1 MNARLL
7 QCGWLVAGSVAAGSL
22 LYGQTPDAESHRRG
36 SAANPPVT
44 LSGEIGSYGELYS
57 INGDVA
63 RRPPST
69 GRLFFRPTLNLFNAL
84 SLDFDF
90 LLSTEGSQARQDINQ
105 FGVNPTWSWG
115 QAHAGDFTD
124 SYSQYT
130 LGGIRIRGGG
140 FFINPGAFRLG
151 AIGGVTQR
159 AVAGSSST
167 MAYDRY
173 LYGGRI
179 GVGTAEGG
187 FFDLV
192 FLRARDRASS
202 LSTAAAPA
210 VVDSTNPAASAVEPY
225 TLTPQENLVA
235 GMVSYLNLFGNHVH
249 WNIEASGSMFTR
261 DMTDNGV
268 QPLNVPS
275 WVTNLYRVNVT
286 SSAGVAIRSDLSL
299 NFRNVS
305 LRTGY
310 RFVSPGYN
318 SLGVSSLLNDW
329 QEFSLAPSLRL
340 GTWSVSLN
348 AYRQNDN
355 LLGQKL
361 TTLVRYQWGGN
372 VNFQPADRWAANI
385 LGNYLTMSNDA
396 ASESTRV
403 SFSSLTLGT
412 TQYVAFPDGA
422 FLQSVNLSYLF
433 QQSGD
438 NSPMHPDATTTT
450 HSANAGLTIPL
461 AEDVSLS
468 PGAGVVVT
476 MMPSQ
481 LQQTMASYMLSL
493 QDRAFD
499 NALVTV
505 LSGAMS
511 TGNGTAS
518 YRPSLSSTYRLTQS
532 ATVGL
537 LLSMMRYAASG
548 SYGINF
554 TEYSASLTFTQ
565 RL

>member
-7 QCGWLVAGSVAAGSL
+7 PCGCLVAGTIAAGCL
-22 LYGQTPDAESHRRG
+22 LYGQTPDAESHRAGGPVG
-36 SAANPPVT
+36 SPIT
-44 LSGEIGSYGELYS
+44 LSGEIGTYGELYS
-57 INGDVA
+57 MDGDVA

-84 SLDFDF
+84 SIDFDF

-115 QAHAGDFTD
+115 QAHLGDFTD
-124 SYSQYT
+124 TYSQYT

-151 AIGGVTQR
+151 AIGGFTQR
-159 AVAGSSST
+159 ATPGSSES

-173 LYGGRI
+173 IYGGRI

-187 FFDLV
+187 FFDLL
-192 FLRARDRASS
+192 FLRARDKSSS
-202 LSTAAAPA
+202 LTAPAAASA
-210 VVDSTNPAASAVEPY
+210 LDSTNPAASAYAPY
-225 TLTPQENLVA
+225 AVTPQENLIV
-235 GMVSYLNLFGNHVH
+235 GLMSYLNLFSNHVH
-249 WNIEASGSMFTR
+249 WNIEASGSMFTL
-261 DMTDNGV
+261 DMTETGV
-268 QPLNVPS
+268 QSLNVPS
-275 WVTNLYRVNVT
+275 WVTDLYRINVT

-299 NFRNVS
+299 NFPNLSV
-305 LRTGY
+305 RTGY

-318 SLGVSSLLNDW
+318 SLGVSSMLNDW
-329 QEFSLAPSLRL
+329 QEFSLAPSVRF
-340 GTWSVSLN
+340 GTCSVSLS
-348 AYRQNDN
+348 AFRQNDN
-355 LLGQKL
+355 LLGQKVA
-361 TTLVRYQWGGN
+361 TLVRYQWGGN

-385 LGNYLTMSNDA
+385 LGTYLTMANDA
-396 ASESTRV
+396 AGDSMRI

-412 TQYVAFPDGA
+412 TQYIAFPEGGW
-422 FLQSVNLSYLF
+422 LQSVNLCYLF
-433 QQSGD
+433 QESGD
-438 NSPMHPDATTTT
+438 NSPTHPPATTST

-461 AEDVSLS
+461 GEAVSIS

-476 MMPSQ
+476 RMPSVA
-481 LQQTMASYMLSL
+481 QQTMASYNLSL

-499 NALVTV
+499 NSLVTV
-505 LSGAMS
+505 LTGAMS
-511 TGNGTAS
+511 TGEGTAS

-532 ATVGL
+532 ATVGV
-537 LLSMMRYAASG
+537 LLSMMRYTANG

-554 TEYSASLTFTQ
+554 TEYSAALTFTQ